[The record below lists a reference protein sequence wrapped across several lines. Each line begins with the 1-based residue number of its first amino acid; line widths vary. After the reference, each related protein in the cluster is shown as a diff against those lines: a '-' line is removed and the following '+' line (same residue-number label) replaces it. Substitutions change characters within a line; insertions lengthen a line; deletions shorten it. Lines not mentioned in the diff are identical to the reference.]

1 MVDCTNILSLLK
13 INSESLKCDPEIVT
27 SDEGYITF
35 FTYKYT
41 IALMEVN
48 LFSYYPLKGALMSA

>member
-27 SDEGYITF
+27 SDGGYIIF
-35 FTYKYT
+35 LY
-41 IALMEVN
+41 
-48 LFSYYPLKGALMSA
+48 LKDNRSLCP

>member
-13 INSESLKCDPEIVT
+13 INSESLNCDPEIVT

-41 IALMEVN
+41 IVLMEV
-48 LFSYYPLKGALMSA
+48 K